1 MSGHKPTIDETAQ
14 DPMTRTWVVWLMAMT
29 CCALWGSAFACI
41 KTGYSVFSVDSG
53 DTAAQIL
60 FAGSRFLLAGCL
72 TVAFTWIRERK
83 ILLPRRASWKYIAAV
98 SVFQTMGQYIFFYI
112 SMAHLS
118 GVKGTILDGINP
130 MVAILVAVYLFHMES
145 MTWNKAVGCV
155 LGFLGLLAVTL
166 NGETLTPEIHLVG
179 EGTMLLAAASAS
191 VASVLMRKFS
201 QHEDPVVLTGYQFI
215 IGGLVMIA
223 GGLLAG
229 GRLHMISLWGI
240 PLLIYMAMISAVA
253 FSLWG
258 ILLKHNPVS
267 RISVFGFM
275 TQIFGVVISAVALQ
289 EYDKLQPSVLVAL
302 ALVCLGIYLTNRETE
317 KSK

>member
-1 MSGHKPTIDETAQ
+1 MENARPDIKK
-14 DPMTRTWVVWLMAMT
+14 DPLTGTLTVWLMAMT

-41 KTGYSVFSVDSG
+41 KTGYRLFSVAEA

-60 FAGSRFLLAGCL
+60 FAGSRFLLAGIL
-72 TVAFTWIRERK
+72 TVSFTCIRERR
-83 ILLPRRASWKYIAAV
+83 ILIPALPSWKYIGAV
-98 SVFQTMGQYIFFYI
+98 SIFQTMGQYIFFYI
-112 SMAHLS
+112 SMAKLS

-130 MVAILVAVYLFHMES
+130 MVAILVAVYVFHIER
-145 MTWNKAVGCV
+145 MTWNKAVGCI

-166 NGETLTPEIHLVG
+166 NGETLTPEIHFFG
-179 EGTMLLAAASAS
+179 EGTMLIAAVSAA

-215 IGGLVMIA
+215 LGGLVMIT

-229 GRLHMISLWGI
+229 GRLHLISMWGI

-275 TQIFGVVISAVALQ
+275 TQIFGVVISAVVLQ
-289 EYDKLQPSVLVAL
+289 EFDRLQPSVLVAL
-302 ALVCLGIYLTNRETE
+302 VLVCLGIYLTNR
-317 KSK
+317 K

>member
-1 MSGHKPTIDETAQ
+1 MRNTGPDKNN
-14 DPMTRTWVVWLMAMT
+14 DPMTRTMVVWLMAMT

-41 KTGYSVFSVDSG
+41 KTGYRIFSIAETDVAS
-53 DTAAQIL
+53 QIL
-60 FAGSRFLLAGCL
+60 FAGTRFLLSGIL
-72 TVAFTWIRERK
+72 TVAFTCIRERK
-83 ILLPRRASWKYIAAV
+83 VLIPALPSWKYIGAV

-130 MVAILVAVYLFHMES
+130 MVAILVAVYVFHLER
-145 MTWNKAVGCV
+145 MTWNKALGCIV
-155 LGFLGLLAVTL
+155 GFLGLLAVTL
-166 NGETLTPEIHLVG
+166 NGETLTPEIHLIG
-179 EGTMLLAAASAS
+179 EGTMLIAAICAS

-215 IGGLVMIA
+215 LGGLVMIA

-229 GRLHMISLWGI
+229 GRLELLSFWGI

-275 TQIFGVVISAVALQ
+275 TQIFGVVISAVVLQ
-289 EYDKLQPSVLVAL
+289 EYDRLQPTVLIAL
-302 ALVCLGIYLTNRETE
+302 GLVCLGIYLTNR
-317 KSK
+317 K